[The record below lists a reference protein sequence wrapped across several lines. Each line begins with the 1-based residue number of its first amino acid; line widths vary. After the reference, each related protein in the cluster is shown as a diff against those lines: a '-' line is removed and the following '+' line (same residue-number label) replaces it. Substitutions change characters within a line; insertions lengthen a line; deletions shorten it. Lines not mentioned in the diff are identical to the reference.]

1 MMKTIE
7 DSGDKGATDPSEV
20 KIKRNIILFFLT
32 GITSF
37 LAMFAVSKSGI
48 EDYTKFLI
56 VLGIVC
62 GLFALGLY
70 FIARIFYLCFKKP

>member
-1 MMKTIE
+1 MTKTIE
-7 DSGDKGATDPSEV
+7 DSGDKVATGPHEA

-32 GITSF
+32 GIICF
-37 LAMFAVSKSGI
+37 LGMFAVSKSGV

-62 GLFALGLY
+62 GFFGLGLY